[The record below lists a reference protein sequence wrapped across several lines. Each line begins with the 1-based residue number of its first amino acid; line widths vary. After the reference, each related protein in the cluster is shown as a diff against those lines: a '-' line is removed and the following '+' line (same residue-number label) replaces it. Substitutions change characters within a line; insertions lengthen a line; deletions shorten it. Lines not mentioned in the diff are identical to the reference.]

1 MSKGKRTVL
10 TKERHVDDTPQR
22 FAAWWS
28 FHPHRKHGIPARVAY
43 KCACYL
49 EEYKAAT
56 AMAPLLKTAEPDAG
70 ARRKAVKTSAVQ

>member
-1 MSKGKRTVL
+1 MI

-28 FHPHRKHGIPARVAY
+28 FHPHRKHGIPARVAF

-49 EEYKAAT
+49 DEYKAAT
-56 AMAPLLKTAEPDAG
+56 VLAPLLKPTDPGAG
-70 ARRKAVKTSAVQ
+70 AGQREGKASAV